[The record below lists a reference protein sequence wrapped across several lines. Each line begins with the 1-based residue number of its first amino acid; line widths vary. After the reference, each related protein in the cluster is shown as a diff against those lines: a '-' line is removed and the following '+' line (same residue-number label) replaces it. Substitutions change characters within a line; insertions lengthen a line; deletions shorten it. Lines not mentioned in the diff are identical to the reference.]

1 MHGLTKGH
9 LQRVVAWQ
17 WGTPDLKRSGA
28 AAVQDIPCRPDVPFH
43 NPSTTEE
50 RDQNCHSLRAMVS
63 AGAVNSLKKLR
74 VLVESGEVVAVKE
87 ASFLS
92 GIVDGIWRS
101 RRLWTTRMLICFV
114 ITSVATVRV
123 NGQDDLRRRGR
134 GRGLPSRN
142 VFEGA
147 GDFGNVENT
156 EVEAEEDIFSSFD
169 FQDRLHGFKPL
180 SEVEVPQPRNLYDFI
195 RDREA
200 ALILGKALFWDMQVG
215 SDGKTACATCHF
227 HAGADSRWRNSVA
240 PNGSRFRG
248 ANAELAAHDFP
259 FHRLQDQWQP
269 KGSDNPAVF
278 DTSEIAGSQGVV
290 KTEFLNIV
298 DGVPKEPGRALAD
311 NTFAINGARARQVTG
326 RNAPSVINSVFNH
339 RNFWDGRARSTFNG
353 VNPFGD
359 MDPDAK
365 VWVTDEPSGPFPF
378 GKAIDGPD
386 AFLGTLPLFDEG
398 DLFSDF
404 NDVFGGPAESG
415 RNQSPIGNVQVL
427 RESDM
432 STAPSD
438 GTGRLRQIRI
448 QLENASLASQAVGPP
463 LSDVEMSWKN
473 RSFPELGMKMLTLR
487 PLALQRVHPQ
497 DSVLGRLASRRGRG
511 LDRSVSYRQLI
522 RQAFHERYWD
532 SAAITP
538 EGFTLMEQNFSLFW
552 GLSLMVYQS
561 TLVSDDTPFDR
572 WLRGDRHALTPL
584 AQRGFELFVNEG
596 KCANCHSG
604 PEFTAAS
611 VSKVTSR
618 SSRNTNET
626 IEWMET
632 AQGPHAFYDGGFY
645 NIGVR
650 PTTEDRGVGG
660 EHPQLGSWSFARRV
674 QQGLP
679 VMDEA
684 REHSVSSYSRLAVD
698 GAFKTPGLRNI
709 ELTGPYMHNG
719 GMRTLEEVVLFYARG
734 ADFESE
740 NIQDLAPD
748 VSGIDEVIGSRRN
761 VRALVEFMKTLTDER
776 VRHRRA
782 PFDHPELVIPNGHRG
797 SVGGIALDADLVL
810 EAVGRQGGEAL
821 LSFEELAN

>member
-1 MHGLTKGH
+1 M
-9 LQRVVAWQ
+9 
-17 WGTPDLKRSGA
+17 
-28 AAVQDIPCRPDVPFH
+28 
-43 NPSTTEE
+43 
-50 RDQNCHSLRAMVS
+50 
-63 AGAVNSLKKLR
+63 
-74 VLVESGEVVAVKE
+74 
-87 ASFLS
+87 
-92 GIVDGIWRS
+92 
-101 RRLWTTRMLICFV
+101 CFV
-114 ITSVATVRV
+114 IVSVASESV
-123 NGQDDLRRRGR
+123 NGQDDFRRRGR
-134 GRGLPSRN
+134 GRQLPFEN
-142 VFEGA
+142 VFEDADAFGDAANDDA
-147 GDFGNVENT
+147 GNT
-156 EVEAEEDIFSSFD
+156 EVQDEEDIFSSFG
-169 FQDRLHGFKPL
+169 FQDRLRGFKPL
-180 SEVEVPQPRNLYDFI
+180 SEVEVPLPRNLYDFI

-215 SDGKTACATCHF
+215 SDAKTACATCHF

-240 PNGSRFRG
+240 PNGDRFRG
-248 ANAELAAHDFP
+248 ANSELAAHDFP
-259 FHRLQDQWQP
+259 FHRLQDPWQP
-269 KGSDNPAVF
+269 KGSDNPVVF

-290 KTEFLNIV
+290 KTELLNIV
-298 DGVPKEPGRALAD
+298 DGVPEEPGRALTD
-311 NTFAINGARARQVTG
+311 NTFEINGARARQVTG

-353 VNPFGD
+353 VNPFGE

-365 VWVTDEPSGPFPF
+365 VWVTDEPAGPFPF
-378 GKAIDGPD
+378 GQSIDGQD
-386 AFLGTLPLFDEG
+386 AFLGKLPLFNEA

-415 RNQSPIGNVQVL
+415 RNQSPRGNVQAV
-427 RESDM
+427 RESEL
-432 STAPSD
+432 SSAQ
-438 GTGRLRQIRI
+438 GNGRLRQIRI

-463 LSDVEMSWKN
+463 LSDVEMSWKG
-473 RSFPELGMKMLTLR
+473 RSFPELGLKMLTLR

-497 DSVLGRLASRRGRG
+497 DSVLGRLASRTGRG
-511 LDRSVSYRQLI
+511 LDRSVSYQQLI

-532 SAAITP
+532 SEEVTP

-584 AQRGFELFVNEG
+584 AQQGFDLFVNEG
-596 KCANCHSG
+596 QCANCHSG
-604 PEFTAAS
+604 TEFTAAS
-611 VSKVTSR
+611 VSKVSSR
-618 SSRNTNET
+618 SSRNTNEM
-626 IEWMET
+626 IEWMDT

-674 QQGLP
+674 QRGLP
-679 VMDEA
+679 VVDAA

-748 VSGIDEVIGSRRN
+748 VSGIDEVIGSREN
-761 VRALVEFMKTLTDER
+761 VRALVAFMKALTDER
-776 VRHRRA
+776 VRYRRA

-797 SVGGIALDADLVL
+797 SFGGVALDANLVL
-810 EAVGRQGGEAL
+810 DAVGRRGGAPL
-821 LSFEELAN
+821 VPFEEQVD